1 MNIDELFVANQ
12 KEGNEYLTTCFDEQ
26 TTCRFAP
33 KVQAF
38 AFVKMALFLLPNVA
52 DCSNYKYKNYYMYIC
67 CGKYKVKTV
76 REYMI
81 VYPYLLFYFE
91 NEVYSYVMFKKPNT

>member
-1 MNIDELFVANQ
+1 
-12 KEGNEYLTTCFDEQ
+12 
-26 TTCRFAP
+26 
-33 KVQAF
+33 
-38 AFVKMALFLLPNVA
+38 
-52 DCSNYKYKNYYMYIC
+52 MYIC

-91 NEVYSYVMFKKPNT
+91 NEVYFYVMFKKPNTYIVTLSVSSLNNYAF

>member
-12 KEGNEYLTTCFDEQ
+12 KEGNGYLMTCFDEQ

-52 DCSNYKYKNYYMYIC
+52 DCSSYKQK
-67 CGKYKVKTV
+67 
-76 REYMI
+76 
-81 VYPYLLFYFE
+81 LLHMLWS
-91 NEVYSYVMFKKPNT
+91 V